1 MLDGMEGVLR
11 SVSTPPI
18 NRASPPINHP
28 SPKITRTP
36 PHISSKLA
44 VRSRSVDQSS
54 A

>member
-36 PHISSKLA
+36 HISSKLA

>member
-28 SPKITRTP
+28 SPKITRIP
-36 PHISSKLA
+36 PYSGKLA